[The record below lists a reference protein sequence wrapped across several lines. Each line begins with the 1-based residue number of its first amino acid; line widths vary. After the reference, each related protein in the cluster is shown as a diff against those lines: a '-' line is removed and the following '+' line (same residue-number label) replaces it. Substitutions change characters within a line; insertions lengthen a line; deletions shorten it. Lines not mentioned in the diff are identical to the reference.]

1 MRYRVRSIFCAL
13 ALLAAPGI
21 GRAQNGSPER
31 VLDQGIAAYRDLE
44 MESAG
49 WLLRQ
54 ALAGDRM
61 AARERVTA
69 LSYLGAA
76 EFYRDRRDSALAA
89 YGQLIRLEPWHRL
102 DRLVF
107 GPDVQTVFE
116 EARRRTPVA
125 EVRAAKASFAADA
138 AGLPIHVRVNTPH
151 VVAVTLESV
160 NGAVLDTVFRDR
172 VRDSTTVYWGA
183 RATAGG
189 RAPVGGYVIG
199 VTSLDGRGRAGSRS
213 ALPVQVTRSPE
224 DPLGLPGRPALL
236 PETQPAGPAF
246 ARLGLG
252 LAAATAAWFVTPVFT
267 DNAAPQVALALTFG
281 AAGVLGFVDA
291 RPGKPLPD
299 NAVKN
304 RVALEAWEARVAR
317 VRAENGRRAEGGT
330 VTVEVGRVSGL
341 QAAGGGR

>member
-1 MRYRVRSIFCAL
+1 MSNPARPVFWALIF
-13 ALLAAPGI
+13 LAAPVTSW
-21 GRAQNGSPER
+21 AQNGSPER
-31 VLDQGIAAYRDLE
+31 VLDQGVAAYRDLE

-54 ALAGDRM
+54 ALASDRISP
-61 AARERVTA
+61 RERVTA
-69 LSYLGAA
+69 LSYLGAS

-107 GPDVQTVFE
+107 GPDVQAVFE
-116 EARRRTPVA
+116 EARRRTPVT
-125 EVRAAKASFAADA
+125 EVRAASTSFAADG

-151 VVAVTLESV
+151 VVTVTFESV

-172 VRDSTTVYWGA
+172 VRDSTIVHWGA
-183 RATAGG
+183 RATDGG
-189 RAPVGGYVIG
+189 RAPVGGYVMG
-199 VTSLDGRGRAGSRS
+199 VTSLDRRGRAGHRV
-213 ALPVQVTRSPE
+213 ALPVQVTRTPD
-224 DPLGLPGRPALL
+224 DPLGLPERPALL

-252 LAAATAAWFVTPVFT
+252 LAAATAAWFITPVFT

-281 AAGVLGFVDA
+281 AAGVLGYVDA

-299 NAVKN
+299 NVVQN

-341 QAAGGGR
+341 